1 VVAAVTVVVASDGGL
16 VARLGSGVARVGDG
30 GLVCSLGSG
39 VARVGDGGLVCS
51 VGSGVGRVGVGVGRG
66 DLHAGLVVLV
76 ALAVETLGVVMGV
89 IV

>member
-51 VGSGVGRVGVGVGRG
+51 VGSGVGRVGVGSG

-76 ALAVETLGVVMGV
+76 ALAVDTLGVVMGV

>member
-51 VGSGVGRVGVGVGRG
+51 VGSGVGRVGVG

-76 ALAVETLGVVMGV
+76 ALAVDTLGVVMGV

>member
-1 VVAAVTVVVASDGGL
+1 MVAAVTVVVASDGGR
-16 VARLGSGVARVGDG
+16 VARF
-30 GLVCSLGSG
+30 GSG

-51 VGSGVGRVGVGVGRG
+51 VGSGVGRVGVGVGSG

-76 ALAVETLGVVMGV
+76 ALAVDTLGVVMGV